1 MASRITIRS
10 VPLAPVKTLVDNL
23 WKRVDDE
30 SEGTIGER
38 ETRLT
43 DLSEQSHMPFKVS
56 AT

>member
-1 MASRITIRS
+1 M
-10 VPLAPVKTLVDNL
+10 
-23 WKRVDDE
+23 RV
-30 SEGTIGER
+30 EGTIGER